1 MLDALISLYDD
12 VVGCR
17 IFTIPATLRALL
29 MSRSSGD
36 VCSRKFLY
44 LCTRRLQYTAMDK
57 TSLHTSLSP
66 LFFNTTHSTRVF
78 VLTTH
83 LRGACNRDPFGCWF
97 LMLFTHQ
104 TLFSLCVYGQ
114 SKPGGLLFASFLS
127 TFRRTEPFSD
137 SPHPVLH
144 TKQHSEFGMVH
155 RCAGF
160 TLTL

>member
-1 MLDALISLYDD
+1 M
-12 VVGCR
+12 GCR

-104 TLFSLCVYGQ
+104 TLFSLSVFTVKVNRVGYFL
-114 SKPGGLLFASFLS
+114 PLAYPLFVGRNPSRIL
-127 TFRRTEPFSD
+127 
-137 SPHPVLH
+137 
-144 TKQHSEFGMVH
+144 
-155 RCAGF
+155 
-160 TLTL
+160 LTLCIQNNTRNSEWCTGVQDSH

>member
-1 MLDALISLYDD
+1 MQNLYNTGDSAGSLDVTFFRRRVYAQISVSVYDA
-12 VVGCR
+12 C
-17 IFTIPATLRALL
+17 
-29 MSRSSGD
+29 SSTQQWT
-36 VCSRKFLY
+36 KLHY
-44 LCTRRLQYTAMDK
+44 TRPYHH
-57 TSLHTSLSP
+57 SSS
-66 LFFNTTHSTRVF
+66 TTHSTRVF

-83 LRGACNRDPFGCWF
+83 LRGGCNRDPFGCWF

-137 SPHPVLH
+137 SPHPVY

-160 TLTL
+160 TLTLQQLAHSSTGSR